1 MKQETLKKLGISVAA
16 ALLLVLLLVFGLSRF
31 LAMYTHHEEK
41 IPVPMLYGLGVPEVE
56 HLLDEL
62 GLRYEIRDSLF
73 EEGKPRNAVLQQDP
87 DTGEFVK
94 EGRVIYISI
103 NSSEIPKVRM
113 PDLDHKNI
121 HQAIM
126 ILESMGLKVGR
137 IDTIA
142 DIAEDAV
149 LNWRINGKAVR
160 ANTEIGQGSVID
172 LTIADGGNDLGV
184 FEGNVDVPDLV
195 GVSLG
200 EAQVLLEA
208 YGLRLGT
215 VLGRGEISDSSQAT
229 VLSQIPSYSP
239 DLEIRKGSRISVTI
253 KQ

>member
-1 MKQETLKKLGISVAA
+1 MKQEILKKLGISLAA
-16 ALLLVLLLVFGLSRF
+16 ALVLILLLAFGLSRF
-31 LAMYTHHEEK
+31 LAMYTHHDEK
-41 IPVPMLYGLGVPEVE
+41 IPVPVLYGLGVPEVE
-56 HLLDEL
+56 NLLDEI

-73 EEGKPRNAVLQQDP
+73 EEGKPRNSVLQQDP

-103 NSSEIPKVRM
+103 NSSEIPKIRM

-126 ILESMGLKVGR
+126 ILESLGLKVGR

-149 LNWRINGKAVR
+149 MDWRVNGKRVR
-160 ANTEIGQGSVID
+160 PDTEIGQGSVID
-172 LTIADGGNDLGV
+172 LTIADGGDDLGV
-184 FEGNVDVPDLV
+184 FEGDVEVPDLV
-195 GVSLG
+195 GNSLT
-200 EAQVLLEA
+200 EARVLLEA

-215 VLGRGEISDSSQAT
+215 VVGKGQISDSSQAT

-239 DLEIRKGSRISVTI
+239 DLEIRKGSRVSVTI